1 MLPKGLLMGLLVFV
15 ATSNCRL
22 SAQSCTAQIN
32 CGACN
37 SGGFVIDCKCPI
49 ITNFPTTACCCQAN
63 GCSVCSRQT
72 CADWTCLSQNRQAPL
87 KQNVVRRAGISPH
100 EGGTVAVPLVLAG
113 FPSKVASFQQEQRD
127 FAVQEYRDSRGILVS
142 TLIKHSEDNIAVLE
156 QTITNHSE
164 YPLSTIA
171 LNYSLTLASGV
182 QFALSINM
190 DTFIGGAW
198 LAPGKTWNHTVLVD
212 QKIPSALR
220 NAELT
225 VQLLKL
231 IGQPVIAES
240 RAVAA
245 SYEDKWLRD
254 LDLIRKVRAVL
265 EQSQAEEAA
274 IRQIKELLEKAR
286 EERACADA
294 ADYISYY
301 IREPGKF
308 LMLRDFVQRALRL
321 N

>member
-1 MLPKGLLMGLLVFV
+1 
-15 ATSNCRL
+15 
-22 SAQSCTAQIN
+22 
-32 CGACN
+32 
-37 SGGFVIDCKCPI
+37 
-49 ITNFPTTACCCQAN
+49 
-63 GCSVCSRQT
+63 
-72 CADWTCLSQNRQAPL
+72 
-87 KQNVVRRAGISPH
+87 
-100 EGGTVAVPLVLAG
+100 
-113 FPSKVASFQQEQRD
+113 
-127 FAVQEYRDSRGILVS
+127 
-142 TLIKHSEDNIAVLE
+142 
-156 QTITNHSE
+156 
-164 YPLSTIA
+164 
-171 LNYSLTLASGV
+171 
-182 QFALSINM
+182 M